1 MARARSRRRHDR
13 GPRSSVAGPVL
24 PLLESRQT
32 RFEDVAADA
41 AEHLMGLWP
50 DDLAGVRFR
59 WADMPP
65 SETAPGAREVP
76 QWAVDHRERT
86 ITIFRLPIQRL
97 VHLHVDD
104 EWHRRIAIESCVFR
118 AAAEIIGRE
127 PWEIAP
133 DRYRHH

>member
-1 MARARSRRRHDR
+1 MPRARSRRRHDR
-13 GPRSSVAGPVL
+13 GPRSSLAGPVL

-41 AEHLMGLWP
+41 AEYLMGLWP

-65 SETAPGAREVP
+65 SETAPTVREVP

-104 EWHRRIAIESCVFR
+104 EWHRRVAIESCIFR